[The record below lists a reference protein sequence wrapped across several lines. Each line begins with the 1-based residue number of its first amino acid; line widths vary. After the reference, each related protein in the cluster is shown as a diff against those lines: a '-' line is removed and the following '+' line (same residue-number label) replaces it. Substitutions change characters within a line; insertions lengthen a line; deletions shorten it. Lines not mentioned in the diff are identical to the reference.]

1 MSMSI
6 DRAIE
11 ILDPARRHHFD
22 SIEPVNEACRM
33 GMQALALLRWKKTEE
48 ELPRADDG
56 LVLVVCRAD
65 LSNNCKFLDAI
76 QLAEYYEEDNVWEL
90 EGWPEAENVTVSHWM
105 RLPELPEEG
114 V

>member
-33 GMQALALLRWKKTEE
+33 GMQALALLRWIPVTER
-48 ELPRADDG
+48 LPEPDEF
-56 LVLVVCRAD
+56 VLGVCTARLSDHAD
-65 LSNNCKFLDAI
+65 LTDAI
-76 QLAEYYEEDNVWEL
+76 ALVEYDEYADQWLL
-90 EGWPEAENVTVSHWM
+90 EAWPEVEDVRVSHWM
-105 RLPELPEEG
+105 RLPELPGEG
-114 V
+114 E